1 VKRFVLLASFIVL
14 LGGIFGY
21 LLANKSSY
29 VLLVYEQ
36 YAFETSLWF
45 FFIVLF
51 AVFFLFNRFW
61 PFIAKSLRPGKHFQE
76 WAMHRRVE
84 ASKRDFL
91 QALMDFETGAWDKAL
106 KKFQAAAVNLERPIV
121 AYLYAARAAQHLGRK
136 DIREA
141 MLHEAAQCEPK
152 SALAVGLVRAELL
165 IDEDNKLD
173 AKAILEGLKQAAPTQ
188 HRVLELLKTIEAP

>member
-1 VKRFVLLASFIVL
+1 MKRFVLLASFIVL

-45 FFIVLF
+45 FLIVLF
-51 AVFFLFNRFW
+51 IVFFLFNRFW
-61 PFIAKSLRPGKHFQE
+61 PLIAKSLRPKKHFQD

-91 QALMDFETGAWDKAL
+91 QGLMDFETGAWDKAL
-106 KKFQAAAVNLERPIV
+106 KKFQAAAR
-121 AYLYAARAAQHLGRK
+121 ADGCAAQRNRLVISSCPRGVRIDSGWNCK
-136 DIREA
+136 PSCSAASSRTAIA
-141 MLHEAAQCEPK
+141 MP
-152 SALAVGLVRAELL
+152 S
-165 IDEDNKLD
+165 
-173 AKAILEGLKQAAPTQ
+173 
-188 HRVLELLKTIEAP
+188 